1 MKNDDVM
8 VEKFVRNVLYTY
20 SKYTNFTA
28 SDVIHTMKADST
40 GLPPAIAKKCRE
52 FASKQT
58 VLDHDSGKP
67 QIIWV
72 KDKGGYGRTNRKQ
85 NLYKFRDA

>member
-28 SDVIHTMKADST
+28 SDVIHTMKADYT

-52 FASKQT
+52 FADRQT
-58 VLDHDSGKP
+58 VLDHGSGKP

-72 KDKGGYGRTNRKQ
+72 KHKGDYGRTNREQ